1 MELGVVTAK
10 SRTQWARTIGR
21 VVLGRAESSPFV
33 VTTRGTTMRVD
44 FDRPTVFE
52 LDGGVRK
59 ATKKLRI
66 KVRPASITI
75 CVPVAKVDELAVT
88 S

>member
-1 MELGVVTAK
+1 
-10 SRTQWARTIGR
+10 
-21 VVLGRAESSPFV
+21 
-33 VTTRGTTMRVD
+33 MRVD
-44 FDRPTVFE
+44 FDRATVYE

-75 CVPVAKVDELAVT
+75 CVPVAAIGDAAV
-88 S
+88 SL

>member
-1 MELGVVTAK
+1 
-10 SRTQWARTIGR
+10 
-21 VVLGRAESSPFV
+21 
-33 VTTRGTTMRVD
+33 MRVD

-75 CVPVAKVDELAVT
+75 CVPVAKVDQLAVT

>member
-1 MELGVVTAK
+1 VSFDKATAY
-10 SRTQWARTIGR
+10 
-21 VVLGRAESSPFV
+21 
-33 VTTRGTTMRVD
+33 
-44 FDRPTVFE
+44 E

-75 CVPVAKVDELAVT
+75 CVPVAAIGDPAVT
-88 S
+88 P